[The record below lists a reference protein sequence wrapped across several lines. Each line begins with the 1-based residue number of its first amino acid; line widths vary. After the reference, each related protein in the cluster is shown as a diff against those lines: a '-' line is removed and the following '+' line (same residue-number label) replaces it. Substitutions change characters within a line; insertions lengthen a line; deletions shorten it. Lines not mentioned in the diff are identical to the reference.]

1 MKTKDTKTNI
11 NLGAV
16 VRQMLQKK
24 RLLVRNVIIA
34 GVVAAAL
41 IVAVPRYYV
50 CEVALAPEF
59 GNAASAGSLAS
70 LAGSLGINVSA
81 GAGDDAISPSLYPD
95 LMQSK
100 AFLVSLF
107 PVQITTQDSTL
118 HTDYYTYLTKYQKKP
133 WWQQATKWAKRSI
146 KNLFVKPK
154 PKQKSNYRHLNPF
167 DLSEEDY
174 NLAEGISNR
183 INCSVD
189 RRNYVI
195 TIRITD
201 QDPLVSACIAD
212 TVRDRLQ
219 QFIIKYRTSKARVD
233 VAYYEKLLREAR
245 QDYQKATQAYSA
257 YADSHRDMIMQS
269 YISERDQLESDMQ
282 NAFTIYTAMN
292 QQLQSAKAKVQEST
306 PAFTTLK
313 CASVPVRPAGP
324 KRVVFVLTM
333 MVMVFLATGFWIVK
347 GNSIKRLF
355 GRGQTKADDNSA
367 APQTVAG
374 LQKAPATLQ
383 TVAGPQKAPATVV
396 EKKQEEKPKP

>member
-1 MKTKDTKTNI
+1 MKTKDNKTNI
-11 NLGAV
+11 NLGAI
-16 VRQMLQKK
+16 VRQLLGKK
-24 RLLVRNVIIA
+24 RMLVRNVIIA
-34 GVVAAAL
+34 AVVSAAL

-107 PVQITTQDSTL
+107 PVRITTQDSAIR
-118 HTDYYTYLTKYQKKP
+118 TDYYTYLTKYQKKP
-133 WWQQATKWAKRSI
+133 WWQQASKWLKRSI
-146 KNLFVKPK
+146 KSIFVKPK
-154 PKQKSNYRHLNPF
+154 PKSKSNYKHLNPF
-167 DLSEEDY
+167 ELSEEDY
-174 NLAEGISNR
+174 NLAEGISGR

-212 TVRDRLQ
+212 TVRARLQ
-219 QFIIKYRTSKARVD
+219 EFIVKYRTSKARVD
-233 VAYYEKLLREAR
+233 VAYYQKLLNEAK
-245 QDYQKATQAYSA
+245 QDYQKATKAYSD
-257 YADSHRDMIMQS
+257 YADSHRDMILQA
-269 YISERDQLESDMQ
+269 YISERDELESDMQ

-292 QQLQSAKAKVQEST
+292 QQLQSAKAKVQENT

-313 CASVPVRPAGP
+313 CASVPVKPAGP
-324 KRVVFVLTM
+324 KRVVFVITM
-333 MVMVFLATGFWIVK
+333 MVMVFLATALWIVK
-347 GNSIKRLF
+347 GASVRRLF
-355 GRGQTKADDNSA
+355 SSA
-367 APQTVAG
+367 SNNEST
-374 LQKAPATLQ
+374 APAN
-383 TVAGPQKAPATVV
+383 QKDKTELPAANSSNTDTITPSTSA
-396 EKKQEEKPKP
+396 QS

>member
-1 MKTKDTKTNI
+1 MRTKNSKTNI

-16 VRQMLQKK
+16 AKQLLLKK
-24 RLLVRNVIIA
+24 RMLVRNVLIG
-34 GVVAAAL
+34 GVVSAIL

-70 LAGSLGINVSA
+70 LAGSFGINVSA

-100 AFLVSLF
+100 DFLVSLF
-107 PVQITTQDSTL
+107 PVKITTQDSTI
-118 HTDYYTYLTKYQKKP
+118 HTDYYNYLTKYQKKP
-133 WWQQATKWAKRSI
+133 WWQCATKWLTRSI

-154 PKQKSNYRHLNPF
+154 PHQNTDYKHLNPF

-212 TVRDRLQ
+212 TVRARLQ
-219 QFIIKYRTSKARVD
+219 EFIVNYRTSKARVD
-233 VAYYEKLLREAR
+233 VAYYEKLLSEAKR
-245 QDYQKATQAYSA
+245 DYQKATQAYSN
-257 YADSHRDMIMQS
+257 YADSHRDMILQS

-292 QQLQSAKAKVQEST
+292 QQLQSAKAKVQENT

-313 CASVPVRPAGP
+313 CASVPVKPAGP
-324 KRVVFVLTM
+324 KRVVFVFAM
-333 MVMVFLATGFWIVK
+333 MLMVFLATSFWIVK
-347 GNSIKRLF
+347 GRNIKRLF
-355 GRGQTKADDNSA
+355 GKDTDDALDSNAAKKKADSA
-367 APQTVAG
+367 SAQTGIKNVEASVAPTGGDVNN
-374 LQKAPATLQ
+374 
-383 TVAGPQKAPATVV
+383 V
-396 EKKQEEKPKP
+396 KK